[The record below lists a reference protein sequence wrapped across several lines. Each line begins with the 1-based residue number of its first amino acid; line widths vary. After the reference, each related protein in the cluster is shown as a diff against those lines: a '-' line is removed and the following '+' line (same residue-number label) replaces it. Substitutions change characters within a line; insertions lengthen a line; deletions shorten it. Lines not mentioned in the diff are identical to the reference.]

1 MEDDNQLATVHQ
13 AFEIV
18 ELLWENG
25 TLGVTEIADKLGA
38 HKSTVHGYLRTL
50 EATGFVIRDDGD
62 YQLGLRFLEIGGRM
76 KFRHRLFHIARPKLD
91 LLTEDTGFSAWLAV
105 KEINELV
112 IVHLVR
118 GNRSL
123 QLGIYPGMRI
133 PLHSHAAGKTI
144 LAYSPENEVDHFF
157 ATHTLNAMTE
167 YTITGPEA
175 LQEDFASIREKGY
188 ACDWDEQVVGM
199 GIVAAPVI
207 TNEVVHGAI
216 GLVCPTD
223 LLTNENRRTE
233 LGEEVK
239 QTANVISVNYQY
251 GR

>member
-1 MEDDNQLATVHQ
+1 MGDGNQLATVHR
-13 AFEIV
+13 AFEIL
-18 ELLWENG
+18 ELLWEND
-25 TLGVTEIADKLGA
+25 TLGVTEIADKLGT

-50 EATGFVIRDDGD
+50 EATGFVIKDGEG
-62 YQLGLRFLEIGGRM
+62 YQLGLRFLELGGRV
-76 KFRHRLFHIARPKLD
+76 KYRNRLFHIARPKLD

-105 KEINELV
+105 KELNELV

-144 LAYSPENEVDHFF
+144 LAYSPEDEVDQFF
-157 ATHTLNAMTE
+157 ANNDLNTMTR
-167 YTITGPEA
+167 YTKTRAAE
-175 LQEDFASIREKGY
+175 LQEEFVSIRENGY

-207 TNEVVHGAI
+207 TNEIVHGAI

-223 LLTNENRRTE
+223 LLTNEDQRTE
-233 LGEEVK
+233 LAEEVK